1 LIQEITGEDDPRLER
16 YRHVGD
22 ARWLRDQQLFVAEGR
37 LVVERLITGRGY
49 EIDSVLV
56 TPAAFRALEPVLQR
70 ASLVYVADQRV
81 VNGITGFNFHRGC
94 LAIAHRPPQGP
105 SLDTFARARLVIVLE
120 GIDNPDNVGGI
131 FRSAA
136 ALGADGVILDPRSS
150 DPLYRKALRTS
161 MGAVLRL
168 PFARVD
174 SDAWLDSFDVLR
186 RMGFT
191 IAALTPAG
199 ALSIDDFVS
208 RHAAARVAFVAG
220 SEGAGLTAEVLAR
233 SDVSV
238 RIPIDARSDSLNVVV
253 AVSIAL
259 QRLAQY

>member
-1 LIQEITGEDDPRLER
+1 LIREITREDDPRLDR

-22 ARWLRDQQLFVAEGR
+22 ARWLRDQHLFVAEGR
-37 LVVERLITGRGY
+37 LVVERLIAARGY

-56 TPAAFRALEPVLQR
+56 TPAALRALEPTLQHV
-70 ASLVYVADQRV
+70 ALVYVADQRI

-94 LAIAHRPPQGP
+94 LAIAHRPLHEP
-105 SLDTFARARLVIVLE
+105 SLETFTNARLVTVLE

-136 ALGADGVILDPRSS
+136 AFGADGVILDPRSS

-161 MGAVLRL
+161 MGAVLRV
-168 PFARVD
+168 PFARIAA
-174 SDAWLDSFDVLR
+174 DAWPHGVEGLG

-199 ALSIDDFVS
+199 ELTIDDFAG
-208 RHAAARVAFVAG
+208 RHPNARVAFVAG
-220 SEGAGLTAEVLAR
+220 SEGTGLSNDLLAL
-233 SDVSV
+233 SDVNV

-259 QRLAQY
+259 QRFAQY